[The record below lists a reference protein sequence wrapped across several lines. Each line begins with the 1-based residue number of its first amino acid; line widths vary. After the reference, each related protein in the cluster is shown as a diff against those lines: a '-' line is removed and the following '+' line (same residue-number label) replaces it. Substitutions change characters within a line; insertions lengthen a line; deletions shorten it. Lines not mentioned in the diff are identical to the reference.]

1 MDKQRRKLLQ
11 NTAILGVASG
21 MIGLSG
27 ALGLQGCDSK
37 PKQNTAQNSGANG
50 AAAGASGADS
60 TQHTK
65 GATMENQVWYI
76 TGASG
81 GLGLELAKY
90 LLEKGDKVAATS
102 RKLANLEDKLGKE
115 SENFLPLQLRFD
127 KGLNAQIAQNL
138 AAVQK
143 KFGRLDNVV
152 NNAGYGLL
160 GFVEEVSE
168 RQLREQF
175 EVNVFAPFLV
185 AQHALKILRPQ
196 AQSEGG
202 SAANIRA
209 RIFNLSSIGGFRVSN
224 NSTPYCMSKFAIS
237 ALSEGLLLDVGEYG
251 IHTINVMPAG
261 FRTEFLGASMVEGD
275 LKTTAYDA
283 RRKAFEERSAAYSG
297 KQAGNPQKFA
307 QILYEVSRNPKP
319 PFSLFMG
326 DAAFKSAQN
335 KIAWVQD
342 DIKATEAYAGAAAD
356 FADAGGSVFDR
367 R

>member
-37 PKQNTAQNSGANG
+37 PKQNTAQNSGAKG

-102 RKLANLEDKLGKE
+102 RKLANLESRLGKE

-138 AAVQK
+138 AAVQQ

-209 RIFNLSSIGGFRVSN
+209 RIFNLSSI
-224 NSTPYCMSKFAIS
+224 
-237 ALSEGLLLDVGEYG
+237 
-251 IHTINVMPAG
+251 
-261 FRTEFLGASMVEGD
+261 
-275 LKTTAYDA
+275 
-283 RRKAFEERSAAYSG
+283 
-297 KQAGNPQKFA
+297 
-307 QILYEVSRNPKP
+307 
-319 PFSLFMG
+319 
-326 DAAFKSAQN
+326 
-335 KIAWVQD
+335 
-342 DIKATEAYAGAAAD
+342 
-356 FADAGGSVFDR
+356 
-367 R
+367 